1 MLDLMEREERH
12 KTLRELCNYLDE
24 EEDEKAANKIKL
36 YFQHIIQKFMASRIL
51 ANFPGRIHKRKA
63 DDKLIRIHRYINT
76 LNIRRYRME
85 VVYLSIVANNISANG
100 SLETDKESDFSG
112 GTLVFLYIFIPLI
125 TSMTVLGNTLVILAF
140 IIDKRLRNQSNF
152 FLLNLA
158 ICDFFIGAFCIPVSA
173 SYFLTDKWTLG
184 NVLCKVWLVVDNFMC
199 TASVFNI
206 VLISYDRFLSI
217 TMAVVY
223 RSQQRSHSQTA
234 VKMAAVWVLSFLLY
248 SPAIIL
254 WEYVNGD
261 PLIPDGMCVAGYYY
275 SWHFLLGASTF
286 DFFLPLI
293 CITFFNLSI
302 YWNIKKRNK
311 KIHQVVKPSNTHPPD
326 QSGTCSGLNII
337 SSGREVKERRQE
349 YRNASQ
355 PSLSIDISVTES
367 RTQAMK
373 LSRDKKV
380 AQSLTVLVC
389 VFGICWAPYTLL
401 QTIRAACHDDCVE
414 SYWNQVTSWM
424 LWINSSVNPII
435 YPLCH
440 KIFCDALVKMLQKCK
455 VSL

>member
-1 MLDLMEREERH
+1 MDTKFKRKLFFTRQSYFKLGNQANSTQRVLLEADFTIEEIEGAMMDIASG
-12 KTLRELCNYLDE
+12 KAPGPDGFAIELYRKYKD
-24 EEDEKAANKIKL
+24 
-36 YFQHIIQKFMASRIL
+36 IL
-51 ANFPGRIHKRKA
+51 AP
-63 DDKLIRIHRYINT
+63 L
-76 LNIRRYRME
+76 L
-85 VVYLSIVANNISANG
+85 
-100 SLETDKESDFSG
+100 LEMFQ
-112 GTLVFLYIFIPLI
+112 
-125 TSMTVLGNTLVILAF
+125 VLGNTLVILAF

-173 SYFLTDKWTLG
+173 SYILTDKWTLG
-184 NVLCKVWLVVDNFMC
+184 NVLCKVWLVADNLMC

-223 RSQQRSHSQTA
+223 RSQQRNHSQTA

-261 PLIPDGMCVAGYYY
+261 PLIPVGLCVAGYYY

-302 YWNIKKRNK
+302 YWNIKKRSR

-326 QSGTCSGLNII
+326 Q
-337 SSGREVKERRQE
+337 K
-349 YRNASQ
+349 
-355 PSLSIDISVTES
+355 S

-380 AQSLTVLVC
+380 ARSLTVLVC

-440 KIFCDALVKMLQKCK
+440 KTFRDALVKMFHKCK

>member
-1 MLDLMEREERH
+1 
-12 KTLRELCNYLDE
+12 
-24 EEDEKAANKIKL
+24 
-36 YFQHIIQKFMASRIL
+36 
-51 ANFPGRIHKRKA
+51 
-63 DDKLIRIHRYINT
+63 
-76 LNIRRYRME
+76 ME
-85 VVYLSIVANNISANG
+85 VVYLSIVTNNISANG
-100 SLETDKESDFSG
+100 SFENDKESNFSK
-112 GTLVFLYIFIPLI
+112 GTLLFLYIFIPLI
-125 TSMTVLGNTLVILAF
+125 TSITVLGNTLVILAF

-158 ICDFFIGAFCIPVSA
+158 ICDFLIGAFCIPLSA
-173 SYFLTDKWTLG
+173 SYILTDKWTLG
-184 NVLCKVWLVVDNFMC
+184 NALCKVWLVADNLMC

-223 RSQQRSHSQTA
+223 RSQQRNHSQTA
-234 VKMAAVWVLSFLLY
+234 VKMAAVWVLSFLVY

-302 YWNIKKRNK
+302 YRNIKMRSRK
-311 KIHQVVKPSNTHPPD
+311 KHQAVTPSIIHPTD
-326 QSGTCSGLNII
+326 QSGTCSRPVVI
-337 SSGREVKERRQE
+337 SSGREEKERSQE
-349 YRNASQ
+349 SRNVSQ
-355 PSLSIDISVTES
+355 PSLSISASES
-367 RTQAMK
+367 RSLAMK

-401 QTIRAACHDDCVE
+401 QTIRAACHDNCVE

-440 KIFCDALVKMLQKCK
+440 KSFRDALVKMFQKCK
-455 VSL
+455 VNL

>member
-1 MLDLMEREERH
+1 
-12 KTLRELCNYLDE
+12 
-24 EEDEKAANKIKL
+24 
-36 YFQHIIQKFMASRIL
+36 
-51 ANFPGRIHKRKA
+51 
-63 DDKLIRIHRYINT
+63 
-76 LNIRRYRME
+76 ME
-85 VVYLSIVANNISANG
+85 VVYLSIVANNITANG
-100 SLETDKESDFSG
+100 SLENDKESDFSE

-125 TSMTVLGNTLVILAF
+125 TSLTVLGNTLVILAF

-152 FLLNLA
+152 FFLNLA

-173 SYFLTDKWTLG
+173 SYNLTDKWMLG
-184 NVLCKVWLVVDNFMC
+184 NVLCKVWLVADNLMC

-206 VLISYDRFLSI
+206 VLISYNRFLSI

-223 RSQQRSHSQTA
+223 RSQQRNHSQTA
-234 VKMAAVWVLSFLLY
+234 VKMAVVWVLSFLLY

-254 WEYVNGD
+254 WDYVNGD

-302 YWNIKKRNK
+302 YWNIKKRSRK
-311 KIHQVVKPSNTHPPD
+311 KHQAVTPSITHPPD

-337 SSGREVKERRQE
+337 SSGREGRRQE
-349 YRNASQ
+349 CRNVSQ
-355 PSLSIDISVTES
+355 PSLSIDISASES
-367 RTQAMK
+367 CAQAMK

-401 QTIRAACHDDCVE
+401 QIIRAACHDDCVA
-414 SYWNQVTSWM
+414 SYWNQVTCWI

-440 KIFCDALVKMLQKCK
+440 KIFRDALVKMFQKCK
-455 VSL
+455 VLL

>member
-1 MLDLMEREERH
+1 
-12 KTLRELCNYLDE
+12 
-24 EEDEKAANKIKL
+24 
-36 YFQHIIQKFMASRIL
+36 
-51 ANFPGRIHKRKA
+51 
-63 DDKLIRIHRYINT
+63 
-76 LNIRRYRME
+76 ME
-85 VVYLSIVANNISANG
+85 VVYLSIVANNITANG
-100 SLETDKESDFSG
+100 SLENDKESDFSE

-125 TSMTVLGNTLVILAF
+125 TSLTVLGNTLVILAF

-173 SYFLTDKWTLG
+173 SYILTDKWTLG
-184 NVLCKVWLVVDNFMC
+184 NVLCKVWLVADNLMC

-223 RSQQRSHSQTA
+223 RSQQRNLSQTA

-254 WEYVNGD
+254 WDYVNGD

-302 YWNIKKRNK
+302 YWNIKKRSRK
-311 KIHQVVKPSNTHPPD
+311 KHQAVTPSITHPSD
-326 QSGTCSGLNII
+326 Q
-337 SSGREVKERRQE
+337 K
-349 YRNASQ
+349 
-355 PSLSIDISVTES
+355 S
-367 RTQAMK
+367 RAQAMK

-401 QTIRAACHDDCVE
+401 QTIRAACHDDCIE

-440 KIFCDALVKMLQKCK
+440 KIFRDALAKMFQKCK
-455 VSL
+455 MSL